1 MASPALVLD
10 GVRKRYGALVA
21 VDGLSLEAR
30 AGEILGLLG
39 PNGAGKTTTVGI
51 ATGLVA
57 PDEGRVEIAGAGPP
71 SSVGGPAAARG
82 RPAVAR
88 PLRVPHRPREPRVL
102 RVDPRA
108 RRARRAASAWTRRST
123 SSPSPTARATGSPSY
138 SGGMKRRL
146 NLAAAVVHDPE
157 VVLLDEP
164 TVGVDPQSRNLVFE
178 NVLALRARGRAIVYT
193 THYMEEAE
201 RLCDRVAIVD
211 HGRLLAHGTVA
222 ELVAAHGGPER
233 ARRRDLV
240 GRGARRDRRPARR
253 AQPARRLGPGA
264 LVPRREGAA
273 RGRLPPPHRAQPAR
287 LALRHRRYW
296 CAMAGALA

>member
-1 MASPALVLD
+1 MTPPALVLA
-10 GVRKRYGALVA
+10 GVRKRYGSLAA
-21 VDGLSLEAR
+21 VDGLSLEVR

-57 PDEGRVEIAGAGPP
+57 PDEGRVEIGGSGPP
-71 SSVGGPAAARG
+71 SSVAARRRLGVAPQSLALYESLTG
-82 RPAVAR
+82 RENLEFLASLHGLEGAPRRERVAVALAFVSLADR
-88 PLRVPHRPREPRVL
+88 ADDRV
-102 RVDPRA
+102 
-108 RRARRAASAWTRRST
+108 S
-123 SSPSPTARATGSPSY
+123 SY

-164 TVGVDPQSRNLVFE
+164 TVGVDPQSRNLVFD

-211 HGRLLAHGTVA
+211 HGRLLAEGTVA
-222 ELVAAHGGPER
+222 ELVAAYG
-233 ARRRDLV
+233 
-240 GRGARRDRRPARR
+240 
-253 AQPARRLGPGA
+253 GPGA
-264 LVPRREGAA
+264 LVAETAA
-273 RGRLPPPHRAQPAR
+273 GEVRLVTADPLDELNRLAAAGPVHSFHVEKAR
-287 LALRHRRYW
+287 LEDVFLHLTGRSLRD
-296 CAMAGALA
+296 